1 MLSNNHKRMSGRIK
15 RKPKVESSESDC
27 SSVDEYIP
35 PRTTSLSRRASSQI
49 VRGTKKEVEN
59 QVSKSFEASDE
70 DEDEYESSDDDT
82 IAKRKRG
89 KNPKQIAKKSTPKIK
104 TKPITEKVNA
114 DKEESSTRAC
124 HAKKKPPQPKKK
136 CKKEIE
142 EVSCDDS
149 SNIDEED
156 EQNVKSTGRR
166 KLSKKNTSEFELRKS
181 EYIDHRNEW
190 LSRPITKYT
199 AMYSFPVLIRKKKV
213 TAALLSNLWGGE
225 RLSIFTWINS
235 LYRLENP
242 DEEPHGNSRI
252 EISVPLAAYEIR
264 NSYCGSMPLFLRPY
278 EGQIVKPLSDHSS
291 ETLNTGKD
299 VDLYLNTAGP
309 IWCLAYAP
317 NHTGA
322 VRTSDYQNYLAVGTS
337 RIGWLDAADGQKTLA
352 GTCEVGDDVPYNY
365 GAKHRSPNLLQ
376 IWGLKTKNSE
386 ANNNRKSA
394 SRNSAGTSTI
404 SANTSC
410 EAAASLQYCVGL
422 QSRGPVWKVAWSS
435 WNPFGVEEGK
445 EEIEGEGYGEDAA
458 AHAAEDREVYETSQN
473 FLGILAV
480 VCGDGSCLVMVLPK
494 SPDSSI
500 PSSSS
505 SSSSNSS
512 ASASSSSSTSA
523 SSSSS
528 CSPAERIPVLSENS
542 VCRWEVS
549 VPRESIGSKYSG
561 TLTCGH

>member
-1 MLSNNHKRMSGRIK
+1 MLSNNHKRMSARIK

-27 SSVDEYIP
+27 SSIDEYIP

-49 VRGTKKEVEN
+49 ERGTKKEVES
-59 QVSKSFEASDE
+59 QVAKSFEASDEDEDE

-104 TKPITEKVNA
+104 TKPISKNVNP
-114 DKEESSTRAC
+114 DKEVSITLASN
-124 HAKKKPPQPKKK
+124 AKKKPLQPKKK
-136 CKKEIE
+136 YRKEVE
-142 EVSCDDS
+142 EVSGDDS
-149 SNIDEED
+149 SNIEEED
-156 EQNVKSTGRR
+156 EQKSTGRR
-166 KLSKKNTSEFELRKS
+166 KQSKKNTSEFELRKS
-181 EYIDHRNEW
+181 EYNDHRKEW

-213 TAALLSNLWGGE
+213 TAALLSDLWGGE
-225 RLSIFTWINS
+225 RRSISTWINS
-235 LYRLENP
+235 LYQLENP
-242 DEEPHGNSRI
+242 DEEPHGNPRI
-252 EISVPLAAYEIR
+252 DISVPLAAYEIR

-278 EGQIVKPLSDHSS
+278 EGQMVKPLNDLSS
-291 ETLNTGKD
+291 ETVNTGND

-322 VRTSDYQNYLAVGTS
+322 VRTSDFQNYLAVGTS

-352 GTCEVGDDVPYNY
+352 GTCEVGDDIPYNY
-365 GAKHRSPNLLQ
+365 GVKHRSPNLLQ
-376 IWGLKTKNSE
+376 IWGLKTKNNE
-386 ANNNRKSA
+386 ASNKKKS
-394 SRNSAGTSTI
+394 STKNSSGTSTT
-404 SANTSC
+404 SAGTSC

-422 QSRGPVWKVAWSS
+422 QSRGPVWKIAWSS

-445 EEIEGEGYGEDAA
+445 EEMEGEGGGENAA
-458 AHAAEDREVYETSQN
+458 AHAAKDRELYETSQN

-494 SPDSSI
+494 SPDSSK

-505 SSSSNSS
+505 SSST
-512 ASASSSSSTSA
+512 SSSSSSSASA

-528 CSPAERIPVLSENS
+528 CSPAERISVLSENS
-542 VCRWEVS
+542 VCRWEVT

-561 TLTCGH
+561 ALTSAY